1 IQRLS
6 VDQVSGAVSVD
17 LFGSYQPAAMIGD
30 QPGSTGA
37 ELPDSWYSAEG
48 TAMTAAGLNIDSSG
62 FLSADGSLAGNPDS
76 RAVFYYPEDL

>member
-1 IQRLS
+1 IQRIS

-30 QPGSTGA
+30 QPDSTGA

-62 FLSADGSLAGNPDS
+62 FLIADGSLVGNTNS
-76 RAVFYYPEDL
+76 RAVYYHLGDL